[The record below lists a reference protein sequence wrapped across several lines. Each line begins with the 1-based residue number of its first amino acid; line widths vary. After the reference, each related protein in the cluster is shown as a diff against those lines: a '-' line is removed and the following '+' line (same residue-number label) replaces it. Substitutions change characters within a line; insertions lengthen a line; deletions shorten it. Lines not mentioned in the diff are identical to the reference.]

1 VAIVISKIPRLGVW
15 GLGVALLAAAAPLCA
30 GDDILRLPIGDP
42 ERRGK
47 DVAVVL
53 DGITDTSSGE
63 VIGPAMLPNALAG
76 VRVLFVGES
85 HTDMETHR
93 IELRVIEELA
103 RAGRKVF
110 VGLEMYPYTEQ
121 KFLDQW
127 SAGEL
132 PEAAF
137 LEASRW
143 YKNWGYHWN
152 YYRDIFL
159 FAQRNR
165 MRMFA
170 INTPRE
176 VVATVR
182 KKGFVGLTD
191 EERAHIPPKVETDNP
206 EHLRLFKASFESDSF
221 HAGMNEEDWKA
232 MDNAQCVWDATMGWN
247 AVSALQKFGDEKT
260 IMVVL
265 IGSGHVQYGLGAERQ
280 VKGSFSGKIASLLP
294 VPAFDE
300 KKGRVDAVNGAY
312 ANFVWGI
319 PAETDPLYPSIGLA
333 TRVSEAD
340 QLLSVLDAEKGSPAA
355 RAGVAAKDLLV
366 TFDGALVKDKETLA
380 RLVAGK
386 SWGDTA
392 KLVVRRAGQDIALT
406 VFFRREPRV
415 PATPAP
421 SASRA
426 TP

>member
-1 VAIVISKIPRLGVW
+1 MSKMSRVGGW

-42 ERRGK
+42 ERRGR
-47 DVAVVL
+47 DVAIVL

-63 VIGPAMLPNALAG
+63 VIGPAMLPAALAG

-165 MRMFA
+165 LRMFA

-176 VVATVR
+176 VVAAVR
-182 KKGFVGLTD
+182 KKGFQGLTD
-191 EERAHIPPKVETDNP
+191 EERAHIPAKIDTDSA
-206 EHLRLFKASFESDSF
+206 EHLRLFKASFSGDSF
-221 HAGMNEEDWKA
+221 HSGMNEEDWKS
-232 MDNAQCVWDATMGWN
+232 MENAQCAWDATMGYN
-247 AVSALQKFGDEKT
+247 AVQALQKFGDTKT

-265 IGSGHVQYGLGAERQ
+265 IGAGHVQYGLGAERQ
-280 VKGSFSGKIASLLP
+280 AKGTFSGKMASLLAVP
-294 VPAFDE
+294 VSDE
-300 KKGRVDAVNGAY
+300 KKGRVDVVNGAY
-312 ANFVWGI
+312 ASFVWGI
-319 PAETDPLYPSIGLA
+319 PAETDPLYPSLGVA

-340 QLLSVLDAEKGSPAA
+340 GLLSVLDVEKDSPAL
-355 RAGVAAKDLLV
+355 RAGVAVKDLLV
-366 TFDGALVKDKETLA
+366 SFDGVPVKDRETLA
-380 RLVAGK
+380 RLTAGK

-392 KLVVRRAGQDIALT
+392 KLVVRRGGQDVTLAVL
-406 VFFRREPRV
+406 FRRELRA

-421 SASRA
+421 SASRG